1 MATIKRAKKS
11 TARTNA
17 AGRKLMAALT
27 ELKEARRTG
36 DYSGMV
42 IRLVQIAEPGRHTP
56 AAVRALRHQLSL
68 TQRLFAA
75 LIGVSVELVEHWEQG
90 RREPGTL
97 ARRLL
102 DEIARDPQHWQ
113 SMVRRSA

>member
-1 MATIKRAKKS
+1 MA
-11 TARTNA
+11 
-17 AGRKLMAALT
+17 
-27 ELKEARRTG
+27 
-36 DYSGMV
+36 
-42 IRLVQIAEPGRHTP
+42 IRHVQIADPGRYTP
-56 AAVRALRHQLSL
+56 AAIRSIRHKLSL

-102 DEIARDPQHWQ
+102 DEIARDPHRWQ
-113 SMVRRSA
+113 AMVRRSA